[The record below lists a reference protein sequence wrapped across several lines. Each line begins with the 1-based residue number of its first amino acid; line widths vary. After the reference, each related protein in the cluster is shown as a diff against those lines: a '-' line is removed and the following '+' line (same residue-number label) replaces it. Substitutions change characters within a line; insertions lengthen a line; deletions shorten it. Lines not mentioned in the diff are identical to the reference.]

1 MLGRSLVLVCQ
12 TVTVATLISGNPVLS
27 ITAPVLL
34 HAARSKVAASAVR
47 SATVY
52 ALSVLRR

>member
-1 MLGRSLVLVCQ
+1 MVGRALILFGQ

-34 HAARSKVAASAVR
+34 HAARSKVAVSAAR
-47 SATVY
+47 SATAY